1 MIWLSTLSLVAGVL
15 LARHFTIFVLA
26 PAAFAFVVLA
36 IAIGE
41 AHTADTWSIVFAV
54 MILSGAIQI
63 GYFFGIMVSGDLGT
77 LLARGRRPVPT
88 NMTTQPPSIFRKP
101 ISR

>member
-26 PAAFAFVVLA
+26 PAAFALVMLA
-36 IAIGE
+36 IVTGE
-41 AHTADTWSIVFAV
+41 AHTGDIWSIVFTM
-54 MILSGAIQI
+54 MILSGSIQI
-63 GYFFGIMVSGDLGT
+63 GYFFGIMVSGDGT
-77 LLARGRRPVPT
+77 LARGRPPLPT
-88 NMTTQPPSIFRKP
+88 NMTTRPPAVFRKP

>member
-26 PAAFAFVVLA
+26 PAAFALVVLA
-36 IAIGE
+36 IAMGE
-41 AHTADTWSIVFAV
+41 AHTGDIWSIVFTMMV
-54 MILSGAIQI
+54 LSGAIQV
-63 GYFFGIMVSGDLGT
+63 GYFFGIMISGDPGT
-77 LLARGRRPVPT
+77 LPARGRRPLST
-88 NMTTQPPSIFRKP
+88 NMTTRPPSIFRKP

>member
-15 LARHFTIFVLA
+15 LARHFTIFVLV
-26 PAAFAFVVLA
+26 PAAFALVVLA
-36 IAIGE
+36 IAMGV
-41 AHTADTWSIVFAV
+41 AHTADIWSIVFTM

-63 GYFFGIMVSGDLGT
+63 GYFFGIMVSGDPRT
-77 LLARGRRPVPT
+77 LPARDRRPLPT

-101 ISR
+101 MSR